1 MASLATSTST
11 GLPSGLSTNV
21 LPSPT
26 GALDDPAYLEA
37 LAYYYTSHAVPQS
50 YHVGLVIASIV
61 VAYYGAWCTIFLLAR
76 RTTTKGYRNI
86 ILLVL
91 AATVMSTLGVWG
103 MHFVGIHMAVRPV
116 EGILWFVTFDPGY
129 TALSLL
135 VTIFGSVVAFLFI
148 DAVRFTLWRV
158 IASGVLLGG
167 VIGLMHFSA
176 TFQANFFAT
185 YQPLETVISIL
196 LAMAASTVA
205 LTIFFHPRLQSG
217 KRWWRRLIASA
228 LLSTSVAGMH
238 YIGMA
243 GTSFFVRIEDIQR
256 TQTRYASHQDDL
268 VIALPLPIISALVA
282 LLCVG
287 IHLVDLREAKTQSEA
302 ARSVVVCSA
311 TFNNKGQLLVKEQGG
326 LPIVVIKTPMRQA
339 EVRALL
345 DSRQPTFQ
353 WLFAV
358 SWEWDLVVDW
368 LRGIGQRFLRLES
381 NSRKG
386 SKDEANANRNDD
398 YRGNLFER
406 LGQRGRPTH
415 TLEFDDPITTEFRD
429 KVIDAARQLAV
440 ELDIAFQ
447 EVGVLYDRAILTG
460 TRKRKSPAK
469 IDAAREKAA
478 SRLPD
483 MDVEEGMTVHTVS
496 TRSSMS
502 DEQRPAA
509 PTFWDTL
516 LRRKP
521 QEEEKEGEGLILFL
535 VRKLEGSID
544 KPGAMSASE
553 EQYLERGFR
562 MMDIRFLTAAFA
574 DRLEVSKQ
582 DASSMLKALQTYAK
596 RGTVPLVQAGGVYA
610 GLFGVRAS
618 TSRFGGLETL
628 VYGFARH
635 QIPAF
640 RLPKVEKITPA
651 NRRFI
656 KRLDQITLDEAM
668 AMCNTESLR
677 IRERSELVA
686 QKQGEGNNNDEDEDL
701 AAEVQALA
709 DREQFVASLYSA
721 FEALVASV
729 AVYPNLAASARVSSE
744 LLQMPSSLDDS
755 SEPAEMVIVHAVL
768 PEESSDQIDPSQV
781 LPAYRTQEGTPYVFT
796 PYSLFH
802 KAQMMLMQGKEARD
816 FEHEV
821 RWEMKRRYHTW
832 GTGAAPDDPST
843 AKPNDMTA
851 TAPDAPAY
859 AMDGT
864 SLSKILSARRSS
876 ATPSSVAEMPPPTLG
891 ERVWAAVTFGL
902 GAGSRHRAQQMP
914 LMKSQQRATD
924 LPDVATLARDPSS
937 SAPVSPVSPGFPKN
951 ASQQE
956 SGTSTSTSA
965 SVARPLTTI
974 NESPRWSTGPSPQ
987 TSTRAS
993 MGNVILPAMLSTPRV
1008 RLTPHNFGPVPR
1020 SPKKGTLLPTPP
1032 PLGPGFGSSM
1042 GAGLGGSRAGLN
1054 LRGLS
1059 WTEDKAGSK
1068 QQQQRESQVGDEAIE
1083 MVASTSSRGRSG
1095 SAGRRPSMP
1104 AEGTPAGLSGNESML
1119 GLQSVP
1125 ASPTQGHSPSNHP
1138 SGSSLFA
1145 AGSPFDSPS
1154 MGGLAQ
1160 PAAAALVPS
1169 PPQSTGAHSG
1179 NASTG
1184 GSAGTPQLQAQAQA
1198 QAQSQSPAPAVMPA
1212 PVRNLASL
1220 EARVRSDGWTTRHL
1234 REIERSPAGPSLL
1247 GVDY

>member
-1 MASLATSTST
+1 MVVASL
-11 GLPSGLSTNV
+11 
-21 LPSPT
+21 
-26 GALDDPAYLEA
+26 
-37 LAYYYTSHAVPQS
+37 
-50 YHVGLVIASIV
+50 V

-86 ILLVL
+86 LLLVL

-103 MHFVGIHMAVRPV
+103 MHFVGIHMAVRPADGV
-116 EGILWFVTFDPGY
+116 LWFVTFDPGY
-129 TALSLL
+129 TAMSLL
-135 VTIFGSVVAFLFI
+135 LTIFGSIVAFLFI

-176 TFQANFFAT
+176 TFKANFRAT
-185 YQPLETVISIL
+185 YRPLETVISII
-196 LAMAASTVA
+196 LAMAAATVA

-228 LLSTSVAGMH
+228 VLSMSVAGMH

-243 GTSFFVRIEDIQR
+243 GTSFMVRVEDLTR
-256 TQTRYASHQDDL
+256 VQTKYASHQDDL

-282 LLCVG
+282 LLCIG

-311 TFNNKGQLLVKEQGG
+311 TFNHKGQLLVKEQGG
-326 LPIVVIKTPMRQA
+326 LPIVVIKTPLRQA
-339 EVRALL
+339 EVRAVL

-368 LRGIGQRFLRLES
+368 LRGIGQKFLRIES
-381 NSRKG
+381 SSRNG
-386 SKDEANANRNDD
+386 SKDVTNTAANRNDI

-406 LGQRGRPTH
+406 LGQRGRPAN
-415 TLEFDDPITTEFRD
+415 TLEFDDPVMTEFRD
-429 KVIDAARQLAV
+429 KVVDAARQLAV

-460 TRKRKSPAK
+460 TRKRRSGAK
-469 IDAAREKAA
+469 TDAAREKV
-478 SRLPD
+478 STRLPE
-483 MDVEEGMTVHTVS
+483 MDVEEGMTIHTVS

-502 DEQRPAA
+502 DEQRPTP
-509 PTFWDTL
+509 PTFWDTV

-521 QEEEKEGEGLILFL
+521 KEEEEEGEGLILFL
-535 VRKLEGSID
+535 VRKLETPTD
-544 KPGAMSASE
+544 KPGAMTASE

-596 RGTVPLVQAGGVYA
+596 RGTVPLVQPGGVYA

-640 RLPKVEKITPA
+640 RLPKVERITPA

-668 AMCNTESLR
+668 EMCNTESLR
-677 IRERSELVA
+677 IRQRSELVA
-686 QKQGEGNNNDEDEDL
+686 LKQGEGNNNDEDEDL

-709 DREQFVASLYSA
+709 DREQFVASLHSA
-721 FEALVASV
+721 FEALIASV

-744 LLQMPSSLDDS
+744 LLQMPSRLDDS
-755 SEPAEMVIVHAVL
+755 TEPAEMVIVHAVL
-768 PEESSDQIDPSQV
+768 PEETSDQIDPSQV

-832 GTGAAPDDPST
+832 GTGAAPEDPSA
-843 AKPNDMTA
+843 AKSTDA
-851 TAPDAPAY
+851 TSTGANATLADAPAY
-859 AMDGT
+859 GFDGAP
-864 SLSKILSARRSS
+864 LSKVISARRSS

-891 ERVWAAVTFGL
+891 ERVWSILTFGF
-902 GAGSRHRAQQMP
+902 GAGARRRAQQMP
-914 LMKSQQRATD
+914 LMKSQQRPND
-924 LPDVATLARDPSS
+924 LPDVATLARDPSRS
-937 SAPVSPVSPGFPKN
+937 TPISPISPSFPKV
-951 ASQQE
+951 ASQLQK
-956 SGTSTSTSA
+956 SGTTTPATSTPTIA
-965 SVARPLTTI
+965 PRPLTTI
-974 NESPRWSTGPSPQ
+974 TESPRWSTGAGANANPSV
-987 TSTRAS
+987 RAS
-993 MGNVILPAMLSTPRV
+993 MGNVILPAMLSSPRV
-1008 RLTPHNFGPVPR
+1008 RLTSHNLGPAPR
-1020 SPKKGTLLPTPP
+1020 SPKRNTLTPTPP
-1032 PLGPGFGSSM
+1032 PLGPGAGN
-1042 GAGLGGSRAGLN
+1042 GASKAGFN
-1054 LRGLS
+1054 LRGVS
-1059 WTEDKAGSK
+1059 WTEDKAGSTR
-1068 QQQQRESQVGDEAIE
+1068 QQQREARAGGAGAGEETIE
-1083 MVASTSSRGRSG
+1083 MVASPRSRSG
-1095 SAGRRPSMP
+1095 SGNGNARRSGSLTH
-1104 AEGTPAGLSGNESML
+1104 EGGAPPPAGLSTNESML
-1119 GLQSVP
+1119 GLHSVP
-1125 ASPTQGHSPSNHP
+1125 ASPTQMNSPSAATGNP
-1138 SGSSLFA
+1138 ASGPSLFA
-1145 AGSPFDSPS
+1145 AGSPFDAPT
-1154 MGGLAQ
+1154 Q
-1160 PAAAALVPS
+1160 PAAVALAPS
-1169 PPQSTGAHSG
+1169 APGNTGVHSG
-1179 NASTG
+1179 NASLPAA
-1184 GSAGTPQLQAQAQA
+1184 AGAASQGQTQAQGQA
-1198 QAQSQSPAPAVMPA
+1198 QNLAPAVIPA
-1212 PVRNLASL
+1212 PLRNTASL